1 MALSSRSRPRQFVLV
16 LAFLIVC
23 LGAAIVVPKVRELSR
38 RLACAN
44 HLKQLHTAL
53 VTLVADSGQS
63 PDDPEEDLEAFL
75 AQARCPSGGG
85 SYVFHIPFVSRS
97 ESRNIDP
104 TMVLAYEPLSN
115 HGGTGG
121 NILFHDGH
129 SEFVRRDRYL
139 QLVAGL
145 ARASNLPFAPK

>member
-1 MALSSRSRPRQFVLV
+1 MLV
-16 LAFLIVC
+16 LLIVG

-38 RLACAN
+38 QVACAN
-44 HLKQLHTAL
+44 HLQGLHTSLATL
-53 VTLVADSGQS
+53 VTDSERSLDDREADLQ
-63 PDDPEEDLEAFL
+63 AFL
-75 AQARCPSGGG
+75 EQARCPSGGG

-104 TMVLAYEPLSN
+104 SMVLAYEPLSN

-129 SEFVRRDRYL
+129 VMFHRPPSYL
-139 QLVAGL
+139 RLVAGL
-145 ARASNLPFAPK
+145 ATASNPPFSRM

>member
-1 MALSSRSRPRQFVLV
+1 MLV
-16 LAFLIVC
+16 VVFLIVC
-23 LGAAIVVPKVRELSR
+23 LGAAIVIPKVRELSR
-38 RLACAN
+38 QVACAN
-44 HLKQLHTAL
+44 HLQRLHTAL
-53 VTLVADSGQS
+53 ITLVTHSERS
-63 PDDPEEDLEAFL
+63 LDDPGDDLEAFL
-75 AQARCPSGGG
+75 EQARCPSGGG

-104 TMVLAYEPLSN
+104 SMVLAYEPLSN

-145 ARASNLPFAPK
+145 SPTPSPPLAPK